1 MAPKRRAVVS
11 LSLIHISAFVIT
23 GRSASAQTG
32 AGQGM
37 ELDSIAAVV
46 IGGTP
51 LSGGHGSIIGT
62 VVGCLIVGSIN
73 NGLNLLNVRCV

>member
-1 MAPKRRAVVS
+1 
-11 LSLIHISAFVIT
+11 
-23 GRSASAQTG
+23 
-32 AGQGM
+32 M
-37 ELDSIAAVV
+37 ELDSIAAVI

-73 NGLNLLNVRCV
+73 NGLNLLNVDSNWQLIAKGLLILGAIILDAQSAKLSAKALKKKMA